1 MIHTIK
7 KVLLFL
13 FLIQTAFVFQAEPA
27 DPAWASQVGVKKL
40 KIKKRV
46 FNVADFGAVSDGKT
60 LNTAAI
66 QKAIDACAR
75 KGGGKVVFAPGKYL
89 TGSVFVKEDVFL
101 QIDKG
106 VEILGSQNINDYP
119 DINTRVAG
127 IEMKWPAAL
136 INIIKQENAGVMG
149 EGIVN
154 AQGKPFWDAYWA
166 LRREYEPKKLRWIVD
181 YDAKRP
187 RTLLVSDSENILV
200 KGLTF
205 QQAGFWTVHILYS
218 KYVTV
223 DGVVIQNNIGGH
235 GPSTDGID
243 IDSSSWILVQN
254 SDIDCNDD
262 NFCIKAGRD
271 WDGLRVNR
279 PAEYIVIRDCI
290 SRRGG
295 GLITFGSETSGG
307 MRHILA
313 KNLTA
318 NGTGVGIRF
327 KSAKNRGGTIEDIY
341 IDNLKMT
348 NVGVALEVTPNW
360 NPWYSYSTLPA
371 GYDIKTVPEHWRKML
386 EPVSP
391 EKGIPH
397 FKDVY
402 ISNIT
407 VDGARRAIFADG
419 LTEEPLKTSNS
430 SNVNITANTAGTI
443 KNASDWSFSNVSIET
458 KDNSRIAVTQS
469 QNVNP

>member
-1 MIHTIK
+1 MIQFAKRIL
-7 KVLLFL
+7 LLFFFTVTVL
-13 FLIQTAFVFQAEPA
+13 QVEAA
-27 DPAWASQVGVKKL
+27 DPAWASKVGVRKL
-40 KIKKRV
+40 KIKKRI
-46 FNVADFGAVSDGKT
+46 FNVKDFGAVNDGKT
-60 LNTAAI
+60 LTTEAI
-66 QKAIDACAR
+66 QKAIDACSR
-75 KGGGKVVFAPGKYL
+75 KGGGKVVFAPGQYL
-89 TGSVFVKEDVFL
+89 TGSLFIKEDVFL

-106 VEILGSQNINDYP
+106 VELLGSQDLKDYP
-119 DINTRVAG
+119 DIDTRVAG

-136 INIIKQENAGVMG
+136 INIIKQENAGVSG
-149 EGIVN
+149 AGIVN

-166 LRREYEPKKLRWIVD
+166 LRKEYEPKKLRWIVD

-187 RTLLVSDSENILV
+187 RTLLVSDSKNILV

-223 DGVVIQNNIGGH
+223 DGIVIQNNIGGH
-235 GPSTDGID
+235 GPSTDGVD

-262 NFCIKAGRD
+262 NFCIKSGRD

-290 SRRGG
+290 SRKGG

-313 KNLTA
+313 KNLKA

-327 KSAKNRGGTIEDIY
+327 KSATNRGGTLEDIY
-341 IDNLKMT
+341 IDNLEMSNIGT
-348 NVGVALEVTPNW
+348 VLEITPNW
-360 NPWYSYSTLPA
+360 NPSYSYSTLPA
-371 GYDIKTVPEHWRKML
+371 GYDINTVPEHWKKML
-386 EPVSP
+386 QPVDP

-402 ISNIT
+402 ISNIK
-407 VDGARRAIFADG
+407 VDGARKAIFADG
-419 LTEEPLKTSNS
+419 LKQEPLKNFHLT
-430 SNVNITANTAGTI
+430 NVNITANTAGSI
-443 KNASDWSFSNVSIET
+443 KNASNWSFNNVSIQS
-458 KDNSRIAVTQS
+458 KDNTKIQVTES
-469 QNVNP
+469 QNVSP

>member
-1 MIHTIK
+1 MIQFAKRIL
-7 KVLLFL
+7 LLFFFTVTVL
-13 FLIQTAFVFQAEPA
+13 QVEAAE
-27 DPAWASQVGVKKL
+27 PAWASKVGVRKL
-40 KIKKRV
+40 KIKKRI
-46 FNVADFGAVSDGKT
+46 FNVKDFGAVNDGKT
-60 LNTAAI
+60 LTTEAI
-66 QKAIDACAR
+66 QKAIDACSR
-75 KGGGKVVFAPGKYL
+75 KGGGKVVFAPGQYL
-89 TGSVFVKEDVFL
+89 TGSLFIKEDVFL

-106 VEILGSQNINDYP
+106 VELLGSQDLKDYP
-119 DINTRVAG
+119 DIDTRVAG

-136 INIIKQENAGVMG
+136 INIIKQENAGVSG
-149 EGIVN
+149 AGIVN

-166 LRREYEPKKLRWIVD
+166 LRKEYEPKKLRWIVD

-187 RTLLVSDSENILV
+187 RTLLVSDSKNILV

-223 DGVVIQNNIGGH
+223 DGIVIQNNIGGH
-235 GPSTDGID
+235 GPSTDGVD

-262 NFCIKAGRD
+262 NFCIKSGRD

-290 SRRGG
+290 SRKGG

-313 KNLTA
+313 KNLKA

-327 KSAKNRGGTIEDIY
+327 KSATNRGGTVEDIY
-341 IDNLKMT
+341 IDNLEMSNIGT
-348 NVGVALEVTPNW
+348 ALEITPNW
-360 NPWYSYSTLPA
+360 NPSYSYSTLPA
-371 GYDIKTVPEHWRKML
+371 GYDINTVPEHWKKML
-386 EPVSP
+386 QPVDP

-402 ISNIT
+402 ISNIK
-407 VDGARRAIFADG
+407 VDGARKAIFADG
-419 LTEEPLKTSNS
+419 LKQEPLKNFHLT
-430 SNVNITANTAGTI
+430 NVNITANTAGSI
-443 KNASDWSFSNVSIET
+443 KNASNWSFNNVSIQS
-458 KDNSRIAVTQS
+458 KDHSKIEVTES
-469 QNVNP
+469 QNVRP